1 MHLLVIGLSHKTAP
15 VAQREKASLSDDG
28 TRELLADLIGGP
40 IREAVVL
47 STCNRCEIY
56 LVGDDPAGMDAGAV
70 DALVRHTAISA
81 DEFSCARYR
90 HDFGEAARHLFRV
103 ASSLDSMVVGES
115 EIQGQVRDAWERARE
130 ARSSGPILNELFQ
143 RALETGKR
151 VRRET
156 GIGRGAVSVS
166 SAAVD
171 LARAGGE
178 ITAARVLV
186 IGAGPVAESAAA
198 TLVAGGAGELVV
210 ANRTVASAHALA
222 GQIGGRGVGF
232 ADLPA
237 ELAAADVVISST
249 GAPHPIL
256 GPDELSA
263 ACAPGRQKLVIDI
276 SVPRDVAA
284 EAAAVPGIELHDIDD
299 LQGVVDRNLNGRR
312 ERAGR
317 GEPIVAEE
325 AERFVRWSG
334 GREAAP
340 VIARLHEAAER
351 IRGEELQRFLRG
363 RDPRT
368 LGHDELESFSR
379 ALVSK
384 LLMSPTVEARRAAE
398 AGDARDALDVLARL
412 FALDPA
418 RPPTDS

>member
-1 MHLLVIGLSHKTAP
+1 MQLLVIGLSHKTAP
-15 VAQREKASLSDDG
+15 VAQREKASLSDEG
-28 TRELLADLIGGP
+28 ARELLADLIGGP
-40 IREAVVL
+40 VREAVVL
-47 STCNRCEIY
+47 STCNRSEIY
-56 LVGDDPAGMDAGAV
+56 LVGDDSIGMDVGAAA
-70 DALVRHTAISA
+70 ALVRHTAITA
-81 DEFSCARYR
+81 EELSCARYR
-90 HDFGEAARHLFRV
+90 HEFGDAARHLFRV

-115 EIQGQVRDAWERARE
+115 EIQGQVRAAWERARE
-130 ARSSGPILNELFQ
+130 ARSAGPILNELFQ

-151 VRRET
+151 VRSET
-156 GIGRGAVSVS
+156 DIGRGAVSVS

-171 LARAGGE
+171 LARTGGA
-178 ITAARVLV
+178 ITASRVLV

-210 ANRTVASAHALA
+210 ANRTVASANALA

-256 GPDELSA
+256 GPDELAA
-263 ACAPGRQKLVIDI
+263 ACGPGRQKLVIDI

-284 EAAAVPGIELHDIDD
+284 EAADVPGVELHDIDD
-299 LQGVVDRNLNGRR
+299 LQEVVDRNLNGRK

-340 VIARLHEAAER
+340 VIARLHEVADR
-351 IRGEELQRFLRG
+351 IRAEELERFLRRRDDG
-363 RDPRT
+363 RTRS
-368 LGHDELESFSR
+368 G
-379 ALVSK
+379 
-384 LLMSPTVEARRAAE
+384 
-398 AGDARDALDVLARL
+398 
-412 FALDPA
+412 
-418 RPPTDS
+418 

>member
-1 MHLLVIGLSHKTAP
+1 MDLLVIGLSHKTAP
-15 VAQREKASLSDDG
+15 VAQREKASLGDEGARD
-28 TRELLADLIGGP
+28 LLADLIGGP
-40 IREAVVL
+40 VREAVVL

-56 LVGDDPAGMDAGAV
+56 LVGDDPAAMDAGAAA
-70 DALVRHTAISA
+70 ALVRHTAITA
-81 DEFSCARYR
+81 DELSCARYR

-115 EIQGQVRDAWERARE
+115 EIQGQVLAAWERARE
-130 ARSSGPILNELFQ
+130 SRSAGPVLNELFQ

-151 VRRET
+151 VRHET

-171 LARAGGE
+171 LARSSSA
-178 ITAARVLV
+178 ITASRVLV

-198 TLVAGGAGELVV
+198 TLVDGGAGELVV
-210 ANRTVASAHALA
+210 ANRTLASAHALA

-232 ADLPA
+232 SDLPD

-256 GPDELSA
+256 GPDELAA
-263 ACAPGRQKLVIDI
+263 ACTPGRTKLVIDI
-276 SVPRDVAA
+276 SVPRDVTA
-284 EAAAVPGIELHDIDD
+284 EAAAVPGVELHDIDD
-299 LQGVVDRNLNGRR
+299 LQGVVDRNLNGRM
-312 ERAGR
+312 ERAR
-317 GEPIVAEE
+317 RSEPIVAEE

-340 VIARLHEAAER
+340 VIARLHAAAEQ
-351 IRGEELQRFLRG
+351 IRDDEFERFLRRNEMTG
-363 RDPRT
+363 VDRDA
-368 LGHDELESFSR
+368 LEAFTRS
-379 ALVSK
+379 LVSK

-398 AGDARDALDVLARL
+398 AGDASDELAALARL
-412 FALDPA
+412 FALDA
-418 RPPTDS
+418 DAPPEG